1 MVIQWSSNGHSMV
14 IQWSSNGHPMVIQ
27 CCFSSGLVEEC
38 QKLMPCIIMVSNRVD
53 VFFHLISAID
63 IEADACAFIV
73 KIIVF
78 SSFKSVVDCE
88 I

>member
-1 MVIQWSSNGHSMV
+1 MSKVDS
-14 IQWSSNGHPMVIQ
+14 
-27 CCFSSGLVEEC
+27 
-38 QKLMPCIIMVSNRVD
+38 IIMVSNRVD
-53 VFFHLISAID
+53 VLFHLISAID
-63 IEADACAFIV
+63 IQADGCAFIV